1 MARWPPHR
9 THMAH
14 ITKIEGIG
22 ETYAD
27 KLGSVGIKTTDDLL
41 AKAADKKGRETVA
54 GATGISEVV
63 LLKWVNQ
70 ADLQRVHGVGEDY
83 GELLERSGV
92 DSVPELAQRNA
103 VNLAAK
109 MADVNATLKLT
120 GSVPG
125 EATVAS
131 WIAHAKTLDRI
142 VSH

>member
-1 MARWPPHR
+1 
-9 THMAH
+9 MAH

-41 AKAADKKGRETVA
+41 ATAADKKGRETIA
-54 GATGISEVV
+54 AATGISEVV

-70 ADLQRVHGVGEDY
+70 ADLHRVHGVGEEY

-109 MADVNATLKLT
+109 MADVNTTLKLT

>member
-1 MARWPPHR
+1 
-9 THMAH
+9 MAH

-27 KLGSVGIKTTDDLL
+27 KLGSVGIKSTDDLL

-54 GATGISEVV
+54 TATGISEVV

-70 ADLQRVHGVGEDY
+70 ADLQRVNGVGEEY

-103 VNLAAK
+103 ANLAAK
-109 MADVNATLKLT
+109 MAEVNATLGLT

-125 EATVAS
+125 ETTVAS
-131 WIAHAKTLDRI
+131 WIAHAKTLNRI
-142 VSH
+142 VSY

>member
-1 MARWPPHR
+1 
-9 THMAH
+9 MAH

-22 ETYAD
+22 DTFAE
-27 KLGSVGIKTTDDLL
+27 KLGNVGIKSTDDLL
-41 AKAADKKGRETVA
+41 TRAADKRGRETVA
-54 GATGISEVV
+54 TATGISEVV

-70 ADLQRVHGVGEDY
+70 ADLQRVKGVGEEY

-103 VNLAAK
+103 ANLAAK
-109 MADVNATLKLT
+109 MVEVNKTLNLT

-131 WIAHAKTLDRI
+131 WITHAKSLEKVVT
-142 VSH
+142 H

>member
-1 MARWPPHR
+1 
-9 THMAH
+9 MAH

-22 ETYAD
+22 DTYAE
-27 KLGSVGIKTTDDLL
+27 KLGNVGIKSTDDLL
-41 AKAADKKGRETVA
+41 KSAADKRGRETVA
-54 GATGISEVV
+54 TATGISEVV

-70 ADLQRVHGVGEDY
+70 ADLQRVNGVGEEY
-83 GELLERSGV
+83 GELLERAGV

-103 VNLAAK
+103 ANLAAK
-109 MADVNATLKLT
+109 MAEVNKTLNLT

-131 WIAHAKTLDRI
+131 WITHAKSLAKV